1 LLRPTFIPAILS
13 ASKQTLKNPIIWWL
27 MCAFYGCT

>member
-13 ASKQTLKNPIIWWL
+13 ASKQTLKKPIIWWL